1 MRPIGTARYR
11 RYSLF
16 AHVTII
22 LRRFRGDANRELPPG
37 RITPS
42 RFFDFFYSAYRA
54 CVFIASKLFVPP
66 CRFLKKLQIYEFWRY
81 GIMAGEKGRR
91 TGQTQ

>member
-22 LRRFRGDANRELPPG
+22 LRRFRGDANRELPPAASLF
-37 RITPS
+37 RAFLFFFIPPIEPAFLLLVNCLS
-42 RFFDFFYSAYRA
+42 RLAAF
-54 CVFIASKLFVPP
+54 
-66 CRFLKKLQIYEFWRY
+66 
-81 GIMAGEKGRR
+81 
-91 TGQTQ
+91 